1 MPNRNRHRSHQNMN
15 THQAPI
21 VAVQVNPSQLWAEQ
35 PSVVVT
41 AEVFAPAP
49 APETNKLQR
58 LTDQVDQLKKS
69 NKEFKK
75 SQKELKKAHQEL
87 KKDHKEI
94 KAAEDVVADKLRD
107 VLKYNKDREEK
118 MTKIEDKLIH
128 QKYDLKLRDAAMSV
142 EGAYTDE
149 AICQMANG
157 EADEL
162 LYFDFMTRGEVL
174 GEKYHQLPSPPPEVS
189 PTAGNYRL
197 RAQQEHWRKF
207 VETLPDDKKPDEITQ
222 YSMLVQANEY
232 LVERNV
238 HNKMK
243 VKTAFM
249 MSVKDWLA
257 LTGAQRHWVAGWSWH
272 IHMIMDSDPAASCGD
287 VPEILRPDIK
297 TMEAPVFTTEHIVE
311 LKKLCNM
318 MEESVSGQSK
328 LTLDQKGHIVE
339 LAQKKIYKLKA
350 TAMMD
355 YITEYV
361 EKKGKELGMEG
372 EQECVFKDYTEMPT
386 K

>member
-1 MPNRNRHRSHQNMN
+1 MPNRNRHRSTQNMN
-15 THQAPI
+15 TNQTPI

-35 PSVVVT
+35 PSVIVT
-41 AEVFAPAP
+41 AEVFAP

-75 SQKELKKAHQEL
+75 SQKELKKAHLELSKSHGEIRAAEHVVAEEL
-87 KKDHKEI
+87 KRVIKE
-94 KAAEDVVADKLRD
+94 EDKR
-107 VLKYNKDREEK
+107 LKYVNQIEER
-118 MTKIEDKLIH
+118 LVH
-128 QKYDLKLRDAAMSV
+128 QKYDLKIRDSTMSV

-149 AICQMANG
+149 AFCQFVAG
-157 EADEL
+157 EEDEL

-174 GEKYHQLPSPPPEVS
+174 GARYHQLPSPPPEVS
-189 PTAGNYRL
+189 PEAGNYRL

-222 YSMLVQANEY
+222 YSMLLQANEY

-249 MSVKDWLA
+249 MSAKEWLG

-272 IHMIMDSDPAASCGD
+272 IHMIMDSDPMASCGD

-297 TMEAPVFTTEHIVE
+297 TMEAPVFTMDHIVE
-311 LKKLCNM
+311 LMNLCQM
-318 MEESVSGQSK
+318 MDDAASK
-328 LTLDQKGHIVE
+328 DSLTTDQKGQMIALV
-339 LAQKKIYKLKA
+339 QKKIYKLKA
-350 TAMMD
+350 NAMMD

-372 EQECVFKDYTEMPT
+372 EQECVFKDYTEMST